1 MNIVN
6 GYLSEAEKA
15 DYIALENAYI
25 NLDKACLAYDTF
37 SNMRDLKIRDIE
49 LRCTC
54 ESATYDDLQAYFE
67 AEAEKTN
74 NDEKGLIRRIWDA
87 IVSLFTS
94 IKQVLFGKKKVDI
107 DNAVNEHGDESVNVN
122 SEGCGI
128 IKKFTNLFDRTKKAV
143 ENKDIE
149 EGTKIASEVTSDNE
163 KLKKVGLVAVA
174 GAATVAITVKELGN
188 IYNLAN
194 TATNFLSGKA
204 KEFSKTENDGKL
216 KAFTKNVAS
225 NLFKIFSKFT
235 NLICKAIRSVLSSE
249 KLLEEAE
256 KLDKKAE
263 KNIENTQKNSKN
275 LKDEINKLTDTLNEK
290 KSQLKNST
298 DTKEKRN
305 LQKEIDKLDKDL
317 REKTMQLKNQN
328 AKNGKK
334 NAATINKANAL
345 RGEAE
350 NKALKEQDKMD
361 KKEAQKNKKKNNKD
375 NEEDNDD
382 ENTNES
388 VLDILGFDI
397 PDEIISEGAIED
409 DRNEILDLFESIL

>member
-37 SNMRDLKIRDIE
+37 SKMRDLKIRDIE

-128 IKKFTNLFDRTKKAV
+128 IKKFTGLFDRTKKAV
-143 ENKDIE
+143 VNVDIE
-149 EGTKIASEVTSDNE
+149 EGKKIKSEIEEDTN
-163 KLKKVGLVAVA
+163 KLKKVGLVAAA
-174 GAATVAITVKELGN
+174 GAATVAITVKELGS

-194 TATNFLSGKA
+194 TATNFLTGKA
-204 KEFSKTENDGKL
+204 KEFSKTENDNKIIAFGKDIASGVF
-216 KAFTKNVAS
+216 KAF
-225 NLFKIFSKFT
+225 SKLT

-256 KLDKKAE
+256 KLDKKTE

-375 NEEDNDD
+375 NEEDNDE
-382 ENTNES
+382 ENRNES